1 MANNDLVTRLLLDSK
16 QFDITLGKSKNQVA
30 DAEKRMQSYGKS
42 GVGAFK
48 AFAGAAGLAFGGI
61 ETFTRAMSANDDIAD
76 QWEAT
81 MRAASNSVDQ
91 FFTSIESG
99 DFSVMDQGL
108 SVLIDKAKEA
118 ADALDHYGDVMQ
130 SMSYAGAINESN
142 FNDARAIL
150 KDPNSTA
157 AQKEAA
163 RQQAIKAV
171 ESENKYAKSVYNSS
185 RKAYKSVLVE
195 RSLLSESD
203 ITEGLIDKVAKV
215 PLEDLDGS
223 KDKEY
228 RAQLQQFKLQ
238 YKNLKKQSYNAYR
251 QSPAMNEQI
260 YKEFRSQVA
269 DLAGQYGEA
278 LMYDAL
284 WGKGSKQESRDA
296 IFQTLK
302 SGNDAVSKAREMSKT
317 LYGRVLNDSST
328 GSKSGKSVQST
339 SVAAAASP
347 IEGTIAWYEKQVSE
361 LNKIILN
368 ATTDE
373 ARSAAQATINE
384 YESKIAEMRNKAAR
398 DAEPTFE
405 TIEKIT
411 PSNSLKDNNA
421 LKSNTTLLDSNV
433 PSLKIDKYT
442 TSIKDMDAET
452 SNAIGSIT
460 SIIGLIGELT
470 HTTDKSTQSW
480 IQYGVS
486 IVSAIAQAIPS
497 IVSLTTVQ
505 TASANADAKKA
516 AAGAGASVAS
526 IPYVGAIMAVAAIG
540 SVVAAMA
547 AIPKFAEGGIV
558 GGNSYYGD
566 KLMARLN
573 SGEAVLNQGQQAKL
587 LNSLDRQNDVKVTGT
602 VVLRNKDVAIMLE
615 NYDKYKNQ

>member
-16 QFDITLGKSKNQVA
+16 QFDITLGKSKSQVA
-30 DAEKRMQSYGKS
+30 DAEKRMQSFGKS

-398 DAEPTFE
+398 TAELPFDGIPAIKTPDVFKKDARLNK
-405 TIEKIT
+405 EKLAGFDT
-411 PSNSLKDNNA
+411 AAKKTDKYALSLKSMDN
-421 LKSNTTLLDSNV
+421 
-433 PSLKIDKYT
+433 
-442 TSIKDMDAET
+442 ET
-452 SNAIGSIT
+452 SNAIESIT
-460 SIIGLIGELT
+460 SIIGLVGELANN
-470 HTTDKSTQSW
+470 TDKSAQSW
-480 IQYGVS
+480 LQYGVS
-486 IVSAIAQAIPS
+486 VVTAIARAIPS
-497 IVSLTTVQ
+497 IISLTAAQ
-505 TASANADAKKA
+505 TASANANSEA
-516 AAGAGASVAS
+516 AVTGAGASVAS

-602 VVLRNKDVAIMLE
+602 VVLRNKDIAIMLE
-615 NYDKYKNQ
+615 NYNKYKDQ

>member
-16 QFDITLGKSKNQVA
+16 QFDITLGKSKSQVA
-30 DAEKRMQSYGKS
+30 DAEKRMQSFGKS

-48 AFAGAAGLAFGGI
+48 AFAGAAGLAYGGI

-398 DAEPTFE
+398 TAELPFDGIPAIKTPDVFKKDARLNK
-405 TIEKIT
+405 EKLAGFDT
-411 PSNSLKDNNA
+411 AAKKTDKYALSLKSMDN
-421 LKSNTTLLDSNV
+421 
-433 PSLKIDKYT
+433 
-442 TSIKDMDAET
+442 ET
-452 SNAIGSIT
+452 SNAIESIT
-460 SIIGLIGELT
+460 SIIGLVGELANN
-470 HTTDKSTQSW
+470 TDKSAQSW
-480 IQYGVS
+480 LQYGVS
-486 IVSAIAQAIPS
+486 VVTAIARAIPS
-497 IVSLTTVQ
+497 IISLTAAQ
-505 TASANADAKKA
+505 TASANANSEA
-516 AAGAGASVAS
+516 AVTGAGASVAS